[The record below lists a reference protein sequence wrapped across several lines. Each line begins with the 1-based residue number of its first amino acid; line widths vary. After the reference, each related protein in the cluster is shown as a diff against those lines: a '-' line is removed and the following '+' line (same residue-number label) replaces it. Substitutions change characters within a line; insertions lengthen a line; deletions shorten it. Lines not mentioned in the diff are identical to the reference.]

1 MKERLLQ
8 SFESVFGNQ
17 EQAKVFYAP
26 GRVNLIGEHID
37 YNGGFVFPAAISL
50 GTYGVARL
58 RSDETIRLYSENY
71 PDNGII
77 EVNLRDMEYQYNHG
91 WANYAK
97 GIITFL
103 LSEGRKLPVGFDL
116 YVSGNLPTASGLS
129 SSASLEVLV
138 AYIANDLYQLN
149 ISRVDIALMAQRVEN
164 EYMGMHCGIMD
175 QLIIACGIKNKAL
188 LMNTATLHMEPYDAT
203 FDGYQFIIMNTNYAR
218 KTTDSKYNERVA
230 ECAEAKNVLKKSL
243 NFNHLCELKPDLLP
257 TIQSLISSD
266 VIYRRVK
273 HVITEQARTIDSV
286 KAMTQN
292 DAKWFGKLLNQS
304 HESLKDDYEVT
315 GVHLDTLVTSA
326 IRHGAIGARVTGAGF
341 GGCAIALVK
350 NEFVETMKQSVSTDY
365 RKITGLEA
373 TFYEVNF
380 TDGVGG
386 IEQ

>member
-8 SFESVFGNQ
+8 AFESVFGNR
-17 EQAKVFYAP
+17 EHAKVFYAP

-37 YNGGFVFPAAISL
+37 YNGGLVFPAAISL

-58 RSDETIRLYSENY
+58 RNDEVISLYSENY
-71 PDNGII
+71 PDTGII
-77 EVNLRDMEYQYNHG
+77 KVNLRDMQYQYEHG

-138 AYIANDLYQLN
+138 AYIASDLYHLN
-149 ISRVDIALMAQRVEN
+149 ISRIDIALMAQRVEN

-230 ECAEAKNVLKKSL
+230 ECAEARKILKESFQ
-243 NFNHLCELKPDLLP
+243 FNHLCELKPDLLP
-257 TIQSLISSD
+257 TIQSLIASD
-266 VIYRRVK
+266 VIFRRVK
-273 HVITEQARTIDSV
+273 HVITEQARTIESV

-292 DAKWFGKLLNQS
+292 DARWFGKLLNQS

-315 GVHLDTLVTSA
+315 GVHLDTLVISA

-341 GGCAIALVK
+341 GGCAIALVN
-350 NEFVETMKQSVSTDY
+350 NEFVETMKQSVRTDY
-365 RKITGLEA
+365 RKITGLEV

-380 TDGVGG
+380 TNGVGG